1 MQNRRNASRPPR
13 TQQGAALFTALMF
26 LVVLTLISLAAMRSS
41 TLEMK
46 MATNDEARMSAF
58 QRTQAVVDATIGE
71 VDNVNV
77 IGAVGRR
84 QCTGTSAADTP
95 DGLPCDPAD
104 GHSYGIALAD
114 DTYDDD
120 VADGLIKVVVTRLSP
135 LEAPAP
141 RSLGTSAAVY
151 SVANFKVDAAYDG
164 TEDGLGRGRIVEGVM
179 VLVSK

>member
-1 MQNRRNASRPPR
+1 MHTSPAIAARIKA
-13 TQQGAALFTALMF
+13 QQGAALFTALMF

-41 TLEMK
+41 TLEMR
-46 MATNDEARMSAF
+46 MATNDEARLTAF

-71 VDNVNV
+71 TDNIKVV
-77 IGAVGRR
+77 GAVGRR
-84 QCTGTSAADTP
+84 TCTGAGPADAP
-95 DGLPCDPAD
+95 DGLDCDA
-104 GHSYGIALAD
+104 YGINLAD

-120 VADGLIKVVVTRLSP
+120 VNDGLIKVAVTRLSP
-135 LEAPAP
+135 AEAPAP

-164 TEDGLGRGRIVEGVM
+164 TDDGLGRGRIVEGVM

>member
-1 MQNRRNASRPPR
+1 MPNARPIFDR
-13 TQQGAALFTALMF
+13 HAQQGAALFTALMF

-41 TLEMK
+41 TLEMR

-71 VDNVNV
+71 TDNVQV

-84 QCTGTSAADTP
+84 MCTGSSAADTP
-95 DGLPCDPAD
+95 DGLACDPAD
-104 GHSYGIALAD
+104 GHEYGIDLAG
-114 DTYDDD
+114 DTFDDD
-120 VADGLIKVVVTRLSP
+120 VNDGKIKVVVTRLSP
-135 LEAPAP
+135 AEAPAP

-151 SVANFKVDAAYDG
+151 SVATFKVDSLYDG